1 VNEPATTSPEAR
13 QATGLV
19 DVHAH
24 LTDEK
29 LVHEV
34 PAVLARAAAAGVTAI
49 LTVGTDLPTSRA
61 ALALAHDHASAPSNA
76 HDVEPATAPP
86 PAAATPASTPAAA
99 PAPGQALPP
108 DALSPIEPPP
118 FPLPSVW
125 AAVGVHPHDART
137 WPPDTAAEL
146 ARLWAD
152 PRVVALGEMGLDY
165 HYDFSPRE
173 VQREVFITQWDLA
186 ARLGAPAVVHV
197 REAFADFFA
206 LIAGRPRPPQ
216 VLLHCFSGDLDTAR
230 RALDLGFDFSVG
242 GPLTYPKSQD
252 TRAIFAFLPLDRIH
266 LETDCP
272 YLAPQPRRG
281 KVNEPSFLPMT
292 LAVLSQVKQIDPAAL
307 ARQLAANARRLFPKM
322 RF

>member
-1 VNEPATTSPEAR
+1 M
-13 QATGLV
+13 ATGLV
-19 DVHAH
+19 DIHAH

-29 LVHEV
+29 LAGDV
-34 PAVLARAAAAGVTAI
+34 PAVLARAGAAGLAAI

-61 ALALAHDHASAPSNA
+61 ALALAHAPPGHPPPIPDAPS
-76 HDVEPATAPP
+76 
-86 PAAATPASTPAAA
+86 
-99 PAPGQALPP
+99 
-108 DALSPIEPPP
+108 
-118 FPLPSVW
+118 PSVW
-125 AAVGVHPHDART
+125 AAVGVHPHDATT
-137 WPPDTAAEL
+137 WAPATAAEL
-146 ARLWAD
+146 EQLWAD

-173 VQREVFITQWDLA
+173 VQRTVFRTQWELA

-197 REAFADFFA
+197 REAFDDFFA
-206 LIAGRPRPPQ
+206 LIAALPRPPQ

-230 RALDLGFDFSVG
+230 RALELGFDFSVG
-242 GPLTYPKSQD
+242 GPLTYPKGQA
-252 TRAIFAFLPLDRIH
+252 TRTIFGFLPLDRLH

-292 LAVLSQVKQIDPAAL
+292 LAVLGQVRQIAPAEL
-307 ARQLAANARRLFPKM
+307 ACRLADNARRLFPKM